1 MVALAQRMRIQMIN
15 ASLKI
20 QGRSFKIKLILLC
33 LFIVSCAAGGFLALL
48 LSGGPGGLPIIPVL
62 IAPGGRQLVVISS
75 HPLVRFFSEPQVA
88 VATPDNSKLY
98 VTNLRRDSVSVID
111 VLTDRVTTEI
121 PVGRAPS
128 AIARTPDGSKA
139 YVSNEGTLPAEPG
152 NTVSVIDIETDTVIA
167 TVTVGL
173 LPVAISITPDG
184 SKAYVA
190 NSVSVTV
197 SVISVSMEE
206 VITTV
211 PVGFG
216 PLGLAITP
224 DGSKLYVVNFGSI
237 FEQGN
242 KVSVIDVATDPSEL
256 DL

>member
-1 MVALAQRMRIQMIN
+1 MRIQMIH
-15 ASLKI
+15 ASLKV
-20 QGRSFKIKLILLC
+20 QDRSFKIKLIILC
-33 LFIVSCAAGGFLALL
+33 LFSFSCATVGGILAFL
-48 LSGGPGGLPIIPVL
+48 LSGPGGLPIIPVL

-75 HPLVRFFSEPQVA
+75 HPLVRFFSEPQAA
-88 VATPDNSKLY
+88 VPTPDNSKVY

-111 VLTDRVTTEI
+111 VLTDRVITEI

-128 AIARTPDGSKA
+128 AIAITPDGSKA
-139 YVSNEGTLPAEPG
+139 YVSNIGTLPAEPG

-167 TVTVGL
+167 TVTVGF

-190 NSVSVTV
+190 NSLSITG
-197 SVISVSMEE
+197 SVINVSMDE

-224 DGSKLYVVNFGSI
+224 NGLNLYVVNFGSI
-237 FEQGN
+237 FEPGN
-242 KVSVIDVATDPSEL
+242 KVSVIDVASDRS
-256 DL
+256 

>member
-1 MVALAQRMRIQMIN
+1 MRIQMIN

-111 VLTDRVTTEI
+111 VLTDRVITEI

-128 AIARTPDGSKA
+128 AIA
-139 YVSNEGTLPAEPG
+139 
-152 NTVSVIDIETDTVIA
+152 
-167 TVTVGL
+167 
-173 LPVAISITPDG
+173 ITPDG

-197 SVISVSMEE
+197 SVISVSMDE

-237 FEQGN
+237 FETGN
-242 KVSVIDVATDPSEL
+242 KESVIDVATDPSEL

>member
-88 VATPDNSKLY
+88 VATPDYSKVY

-111 VLTDRVTTEI
+111 VLTDRVITEI

-128 AIARTPDGSKA
+128 AIAITPDGSKA
-139 YVSNEGTLPAEPG
+139 YVSNIGTLPADPG
-152 NTVSVIDIETDTVIA
+152 NTGSVIDVSRNKVIS
-167 TVTVGL
+167 TINVGSA
-173 LPVAISITPDG
+173 PADIAITPDG
-184 SKAYVA
+184 SKAYVT
-190 NSVSVTV
+190 NVDGDSVSVINT
-197 SVISVSMEE
+197 
-206 VITTV
+206 
-211 PVGFG
+211 
-216 PLGLAITP
+216 
-224 DGSKLYVVNFGSI
+224 
-237 FEQGN
+237 
-242 KVSVIDVATDPSEL
+242 SE
-256 DL
+256 D

>member
-1 MVALAQRMRIQMIN
+1 MIH
-15 ASLKI
+15 ASLKV
-20 QGRSFKIKLILLC
+20 QVMSVKIKLILLC

-111 VLTDRVTTEI
+111 VLTDRVITEI

-128 AIARTPDGSKA
+128 AIAITPDGSKA

-197 SVISVSMEE
+197 SVISVSMDE

-237 FEQGN
+237 FEPGN